1 MGSSSRVAVRKR
13 AQVVFFV
20 FVLFFFSVLFFMLL
34 FVVVLVVFES
44 TSWDVIVVQI

>member
-20 FVLFFFSVLFFMLL
+20 FVLFFSVLFFMLL
-34 FVVVLVVFES
+34 FVVMLVVFER
-44 TSWDVIVVQI
+44 TGWDVIVVQV

>member
-20 FVLFFFSVLFFMLL
+20 FVLFFSVLFFMLL
-34 FVVVLVVFES
+34 FVVMLVVFER
-44 TSWDVIVVQI
+44 TGWDVIVVQI